1 MGFSYNGLVSAS
13 SPREPRQPL
22 GSAPRSI
29 HAAPLLPAGQAWS
42 ISAHEGGGREEIQPP
57 DPPSMLVEG
66 PAHVQQCT
74 LQRPRLHHHWGGW
87 RPRKRPP
94 DWVSARLL
102 MPFNGCCLGRKC
114 SEGILEDM
122 GYLTNVSKSMLHF
135 Q

>member
-1 MGFSYNGLVSAS
+1 MGWFLPSLPVSPGSPLVLHHGLSMQPHFSLLGKPGLLV
-13 SPREPRQPL
+13 PMRE
-22 GSAPRSI
+22 
-29 HAAPLLPAGQAWS
+29 
-42 ISAHEGGGREEIQPP
+42 EGREEIQPP
-57 DPPSMLVEG
+57 DPPSMLVQG
-66 PAHVQQCT
+66 PARVQQCT

-122 GYLTNVSKSMLHF
+122 GYLTNVSK
-135 Q
+135 